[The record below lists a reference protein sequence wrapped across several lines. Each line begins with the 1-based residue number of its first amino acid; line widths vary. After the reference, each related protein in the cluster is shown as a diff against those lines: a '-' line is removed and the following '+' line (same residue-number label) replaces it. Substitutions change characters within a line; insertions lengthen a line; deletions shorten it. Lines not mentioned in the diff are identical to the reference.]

1 MSLSGQILIGL
12 VAGVAVGLFFGET
25 VAPLQIVADGFIKL
39 LQMTVLRNLSDPW
52 RCRARPSFG
61 GYDVV

>member
-39 LQMTVLRNLSDPW
+39 LQMTVLRNLSDP
-52 RCRARPSFG
+52 
-61 GYDVV
+61 